1 MKRMT
6 FLAALGLLP
15 LLSGCATSP
24 PVNFFTL
31 DTVEAQQQP
40 SQASGA
46 PVQIASVHI
55 PPALD
60 RQEMVRESAPNELEM
75 SDRNRWGAPLGQ
87 MIRRVLTQDLA
98 KRLPSGR
105 VVLPQEPPPSETNDI
120 VVDILQFDSDASGKV
135 VFDGSWSLLEA
146 GSGTALLDRQVHLT
160 ERAAPKDYGSQAKA
174 MSRILGRL
182 ADDIA
187 AALAAQGAAKGN

>member
-1 MKRMT
+1 MRRTMY
-6 FLAALGLLP
+6 LAVLGLVA
-15 LLSGCATSP
+15 LLGGCATSP

-31 DTVEAQQQP
+31 DAVEAQRQTPQQTL
-40 SQASGA
+40 A

-60 RQEMVRESAPNELEM
+60 RQEMVRESAPDELEM

-98 KRLPSGR
+98 KRLPAGS
-105 VVLPQEPPPSETNDI
+105 VVFPREPAPPETNDI
-120 VVDILQFDSDASGKV
+120 VVDILKFVSDAHGTVS
-135 VFDGSWSLLEA
+135 FEGSWSLLAA
-146 GSGTALLDRQVHLT
+146 GSGKTLLDRQVRLNDQ
-160 ERAAPKDYGSQAKA
+160 AAPKDYGDQAQA

-187 AALAAQGAAKGN
+187 AALTARVTENGT